1 MARQWSI
8 PLSLLLAGAL
18 AASACAAGEGL
29 GSDPNAIVP
38 GALGGTTL
46 PPSGTA
52 GAGGTGTTPIPPG
65 GTIVPPVS
73 VGTPSVGGTASGMTP
88 RPGTAGGISG
98 TAAAGGG
105 ISGTAAAG
113 GGISG
118 TVAAGGTASGTAG
131 GTTSG
136 TGTVD
141 AGIAPPVDA
150 GPGTRT
156 DAGAVTTGGGGGTAG
171 AVSGGDCCPDGNCL
185 CSTPPPAR
193 LSAAKGPFKTA
204 SLNFASGTA
213 YYPTDGK
220 PPYGGV
226 AIIPGFTNIGP
237 EMEEWGPFY
246 ASWGIVCVI
255 TSSGPLDTPSIRA
268 VWLGDAV
275 KEMKAENMK
284 AGSKLNGKMAGRY
297 GTSGYSMGGGGTTY
311 ATDTDKTLKTSIGL
325 APWSPIGAGITTPT
339 LHFCGSIDIV
349 ADCSHAQWSYDAIPA
364 ATPKMMMTISGCDHL
379 TCWFGP
385 NDTGGHSGGWGL
397 AFQKVYLEG
406 DTRWKALLL
415 SKPTGATVQTNI
427 KM

>member
-1 MARQWSI
+1 MARQWSFH
-8 PLSLLLAGAL
+8 LSLLLAGVL
-18 AASACAAGEGL
+18 AGACASGEELDTDIGTIPT
-29 GSDPNAIVP
+29 GP
-38 GALGGTTL
+38 LGGTT
-46 PPSGTA
+46 PAPVGT
-52 GAGGTGTTPIPPG
+52 AGGTGTTPTPPG
-65 GTIVPPVS
+65 GGAILPPALS
-73 VGTPSVGGTASGMTP
+73 GTTPGGTLSGTTTPPRPGSPTGGASGTAS
-88 RPGTAGGISG
+88 AGGGASG
-98 TAAAGGG
+98 TA
-105 ISGTAAAG
+105 
-113 GGISG
+113 
-118 TVAAGGTASGTAG
+118 AAGGTASGTAG
-131 GTTSG
+131 GTASG
-136 TGTVD
+136 GTITVD
-141 AGIAPPVDA
+141 AGLRPPVDA
-150 GPGTRT
+150 GTGTRT
-156 DAGAVTTGGGGGTAG
+156 DAGTATAGGGGGTAG

-185 CSTPPPAR
+185 CSTKPPASLIEGLGR
-193 LSAAKGPFKTA
+193 APRGPFKTA
-204 SLNFASGTA
+204 TLNFASGTA

-237 EMEEWGPFY
+237 EMAEWGPFY
-246 ASWGIVCVI
+246 ASWGIVCVV

-284 AGSKLNGKMAGRY
+284 ASSPLNGKMAGRY

-311 ATDTDKTLKTSIGL
+311 ATETDKTLKTSIGL
-325 APWSPIGAGITTPT
+325 APWSPIGSGITTPT
-339 LHFCGSIDIV
+339 LHFCGSADIV

-364 ATPKMMMTISGCDHL
+364 ATPKMMITISGCDHL

-415 SKPTGATVQTNI
+415 SKPSGATVQTNI